1 MTNPWDSSPNQPGP
15 EHHTPG
21 MQNPWDN
28 PQDARPQ
35 PTTPSG
41 KNQPSGLLIGL
52 IVLLALAIIA
62 VLAWLFIS
70 GRPGDST
77 VAETVSPGTVTVVVT
92 SQLEAPSTTERSTVT
107 VTPTRSSIQTTTP
120 TTPQSSA
127 RSVERSATPQP
138 PAAVIPPAAQQA
150 GLTATGW
157 IDNSA
162 TRCRGNEDLI
172 YAGRDSD
179 AWITVCESGGQMT
192 YRSDIFGGTLTAA
205 VDPARSNPATGEFYV
220 NASPSIIEV
229 VGGGVEVTQDG
240 SVIAQKSFP
249 SAWVLY

>member
-1 MTNPWDSSPNQPGP
+1 MTNPWDSSPDQPGH

-28 PQDARPQ
+28 PQDAHPQ
-35 PTTPSG
+35 PTTPPG
-41 KNQPSGLLIGL
+41 KNQTSGLLIGL
-52 IVLLALAIIA
+52 IILLSLVVIA
-62 VLAWLFIS
+62 VLAWLFIG

-77 VAETVSPGTVTVVVT
+77 VAETASPDTVTVVVT
-92 SQLEAPSTTERSTVT
+92 TQPEAPSATERSTVT
-107 VTPTRSSIQTTTP
+107 VAPTPSTLETAAP
-120 TTPQSSA
+120 TTSQSSA
-127 RSVERSATPQP
+127 RSVERSTTPQP
-138 PAAVIPPAAQQA
+138 PVAVIPPAAQQA

-162 TRCRGNEDLI
+162 TRCRGNENLI

-179 AWITVCESGGQMT
+179 AWITVCEGGGQMT
-192 YRSDIFGGTLTAA
+192 YRSNIFGGTLTAT

-229 VGGGVEVTQDG
+229 VGGGVEVTQG
-240 SVIAQKSFP
+240 GAVIAQKSFP
-249 SAWVLY
+249 SAWVMY

>member
-1 MTNPWDSSPNQPGP
+1 MTNPWDSSPNQPGH

-21 MQNPWDN
+21 MRNPWDN
-28 PQDARPQ
+28 PQDA
-35 PTTPSG
+35 TTPSG

-52 IVLLALAIIA
+52 IALLALAIIA
-62 VLAWLFIS
+62 VLAGLFIS

-77 VAETVSPGTVTVVVT
+77 AAETASPDTVTVVVT
-92 SQLEAPSTTERSTVT
+92 SQPVAPGTSERSTVT

-127 RSVERSATPQP
+127 RSVERSTTSQP
-138 PAAVIPPAAQQA
+138 LTAAIPLDAQRA
-150 GLTATGW
+150 GLSPYGW

>member
-1 MTNPWDSSPNQPGP
+1 MTNPWDNSTSQPGH

-21 MQNPWDN
+21 MQNPWGN
-28 PQDARPQ
+28 PQDAHPQ
-35 PTTPSG
+35 PTTPPG
-41 KNQPSGLLIGL
+41 KNKPSGLLIGL
-52 IVLLALAIIA
+52 ILLLTLVAII
-62 VLAWLFIS
+62 VVSWLFID

-77 VAETVSPGTVTVVVT
+77 AGETPSPDTVTVVVT
-92 SQLEAPSTTERSTVT
+92 AQPEASSTSERSTVT

-127 RSVERSATPQP
+127 RSVERSTTSQP
-138 PAAVIPPAAQQA
+138 LTAAIPLDAQRA
-150 GLTATGW
+150 GLSPYGW